1 MEGVGAGGGGLYER
15 TVDRR
20 CVSQMTISSYRRK
33 IRTLYLYLHLF
44 FSRVLNAIEAFQT
57 MAP

>member
-1 MEGVGAGGGGLYER
+1 MEEGGGGWYER

-20 CVSQMTISSYRRK
+20 LVSQMTISSYRRK
-33 IRTLYLYLHLF
+33 IRTVYLYLHLF